1 MNLPEQANLV
11 CRALKADFARIEGLA
26 VEIFWTKPGS
36 VEVQRWS
43 WEHQQWE
50 AMVEVA
56 RTVERLQRR
65 IAELEGGA

>member
-1 MNLPEQANLV
+1 MTLPEQADLV
-11 CRALKADFARIEGLA
+11 RRALKADSARIEGLA

-43 WEHQQWE
+43 WEHQQWAE
-50 AMVEVA
+50 MVEIA

-65 IAELEGGA
+65 IAEMEGQA